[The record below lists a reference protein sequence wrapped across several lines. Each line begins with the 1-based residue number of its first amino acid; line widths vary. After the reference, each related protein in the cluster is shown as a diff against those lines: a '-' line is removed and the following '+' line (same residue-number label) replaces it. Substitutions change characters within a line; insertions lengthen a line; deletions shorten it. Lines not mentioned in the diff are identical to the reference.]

1 MMRTEW
7 NLDKLYLGFDSEDFQ
22 RDLQLFDQIVDEIV
36 AMGDAYDN
44 DEQKVEKLRNYILI
58 SQRLQTLADRLIGF
72 ASLRQATDS
81 TNLEALKVMNR
92 LQTKATQIKFV
103 EAKFCKWVGKL
114 PNLEATLQS
123 DPLLQEHAFHFRELA
138 MEAKRMLDDQTEAL
152 LAKLRQN
159 GSMAWGRLQSLL
171 TSTLSVTYEG
181 KEMTLSEVRNLAY
194 EPDPEVRKNAYL
206 AELKAYEKI
215 EKPIASAINSIKGEV
230 NTLTEARGYK
240 SALEESLT
248 KSRIKE
254 TTLQSMIE
262 AMEQFLPVFRSYLK
276 RKAELLHHKNGLP
289 FYDLFAPLGKT
300 QKKFTIPEANAYIL
314 KNFRTFNTRL
324 PEMVERAFTEGWV
337 DYLPRKGKVGG
348 AFCANL
354 PSIKESRVLTNF
366 DGAFGDV
373 ITLAHE
379 LGHAYHG
386 ETIFSE
392 SIINGEYPMPLAET
406 ASIFCETI
414 VNQAAFKDASSK
426 EEQIY
431 LLEASLQDATQV
443 IVDILSRFYFESALF
458 SGRKHTLFD
467 ENELKDMM
475 IEAQKKS
482 YGDGLDPEFLHPYM
496 WVCKSHYYSGYLSF
510 YNWPYAFGLLFA
522 KGLYAKYLQDQA
534 RFIPLYDEL
543 LSNTGKMSVEAV
555 AKIAGID
562 VETPEFWHQS
572 LGLLKNDI
580 DLFLRLTR

>member
-1 MMRTEW
+1 
-7 NLDKLYLGFDSEDFQ
+7 LYLGFDSEDFQ

-58 SQRLQTLADRLIGF
+58 SQRLQTLADRLIGI

-262 AMEQFLPVFRSYLK
+262 AMEKFLPVFRSYLK

-366 DGAFGDV
+366 YGAFGDV

-386 ETIFSE
+386 EAIFSE

-458 SGRKHTLFD
+458 SGRKHTVFD

>member
-1 MMRTEW
+1 
-7 NLDKLYLGFDSEDFQ
+7 
-22 RDLQLFDQIVDEIV
+22 
-36 AMGDAYDN
+36 AYDN
-44 DEQKVEKLRNYILI
+44 DEQKVEKLIHYILI

-482 YGDGLDPEFLHPYM
+482 YGEGLDPEFLHPYM

-543 LSNTGKMSVEAV
+543 LSKTGKMSVEAV

-562 VETPEFWHQS
+562 VEKPEFWHQS

>member
-262 AMEQFLPVFRSYLK
+262 AMEKFLPVFRSYLK

-386 ETIFSE
+386 EAIFSE

-458 SGRKHTLFD
+458 SGRKHTVFD

>member
-1 MMRTEW
+1 
-7 NLDKLYLGFDSEDFQ
+7 
-22 RDLQLFDQIVDEIV
+22 
-36 AMGDAYDN
+36 
-44 DEQKVEKLRNYILI
+44 
-58 SQRLQTLADRLIGF
+58 
-72 ASLRQATDS
+72 
-81 TNLEALKVMNR
+81 
-92 LQTKATQIKFV
+92 
-103 EAKFCKWVGKL
+103 
-114 PNLEATLQS
+114 
-123 DPLLQEHAFHFRELA
+123 
-138 MEAKRMLDDQTEAL
+138 
-152 LAKLRQN
+152 
-159 GSMAWGRLQSLL
+159 
-171 TSTLSVTYEG
+171 
-181 KEMTLSEVRNLAY
+181 
-194 EPDPEVRKNAYL
+194 
-206 AELKAYEKI
+206 
-215 EKPIASAINSIKGEV
+215 
-230 NTLTEARGYK
+230 
-240 SALEESLT
+240 
-248 KSRIKE
+248 
-254 TTLQSMIE
+254 
-262 AMEQFLPVFRSYLK
+262 
-276 RKAELLHHKNGLP
+276 
-289 FYDLFAPLGKT
+289 
-300 QKKFTIPEANAYIL
+300 
-314 KNFRTFNTRL
+314 
-324 PEMVERAFTEGWV
+324 MVERAFTEGWV

-386 ETIFSE
+386 EAIFSE

-458 SGRKHTLFD
+458 SGRKHTVFD

>member
-1 MMRTEW
+1 
-7 NLDKLYLGFDSEDFQ
+7 
-22 RDLQLFDQIVDEIV
+22 
-36 AMGDAYDN
+36 
-44 DEQKVEKLRNYILI
+44 
-58 SQRLQTLADRLIGF
+58 
-72 ASLRQATDS
+72 
-81 TNLEALKVMNR
+81 MNR

-262 AMEQFLPVFRSYLK
+262 AMEKFLPVFRSYLK

-386 ETIFSE
+386 EAIFSE

-458 SGRKHTLFD
+458 SGRKHTVFD

>member
-1 MMRTEW
+1 MRTEW
-7 NLDKLYLGFDSEDFQ
+7 NLDKLYLGFDCEDFQ
-22 RDLQLFDQIVDEIV
+22 RDLQQFDQIVDEIV

-44 DEQKVEKLRNYILI
+44 DEQKVEKLIHYILI

-482 YGDGLDPEFLHPYM
+482 YGEGLDPEFLHPYM

-543 LSNTGKMSVEAV
+543 LSKTGKMSVEAV

-562 VETPEFWHQS
+562 VEKPEFWHQS

>member
-1 MMRTEW
+1 MRTEW
-7 NLDKLYLGFDSEDFQ
+7 NLDQLYLGFDSEDFQ
-22 RDLQLFDQIVDEIV
+22 RDLQKFDGIVDEIV

-44 DEQKVEKLRNYILI
+44 DAQKVEKLRGYILI
-58 SQRLQTLADRLIGF
+58 RQRLEVLADRLIGF

-81 TNLEALKVMNR
+81 TNMEALKVMNR
-92 LQTKATQIKFV
+92 LQTKATQIKVV
-103 EAKFCKWVGKL
+103 EAKLCKWVGKL
-114 PNLEATLQS
+114 PDLEATLQS
-123 DPLLQEHAFHFRELA
+123 DPLLQEHAFHFQELA
-138 MEAKRMLDDQTEAL
+138 LEAKRMLDDQTEAL

-181 KEMTLSEVRNLAY
+181 KDMTLSEVRNLAY
-194 EPDPEVRKNAYL
+194 EPDPDVRKNAYL

-240 SALEESLT
+240 SALEESLM

-254 TTLQSMIE
+254 TTLQSMID

-276 RKAELLHHKNGLP
+276 RKAELLNHQNGLP

-386 ETIFSE
+386 EAIFSE

-414 VNQAAFKDASSK
+414 VNQAAFKDATSK

-458 SGRKHTLFD
+458 SGRKHTVFD

-475 IEAQKKS
+475 IDAQKKS

-534 RFIPLYDEL
+534 NFIPLYDAL
-543 LSNTGKMSVEAV
+543 LSKTGKMSVEAV

-562 VETPEFWHQS
+562 VEKPQFWHQS

-580 DLFLRLTR
+580 DLFLRLTC

>member
-386 ETIFSE
+386 EAIFSE

-458 SGRKHTLFD
+458 SGRKHTVFD